1 MFFKKDTVLAENS
14 PKELNLLQEERS
26 NLLNAT
32 DDYFMHE
39 AYKTLR
45 TNLNFALADTDDG
58 PKVLVVTSSFQS
70 EGKSFTAINT
80 AISYAQTDHKVLLI
94 DCDLRRPKMNR
105 LLKLNNHIGLSNVL
119 LDFQQLGEA
128 VQHTEVPGVDAL
140 TAGDIPPNPSELLG
154 SAKMEKLL
162 SWAKEQYD
170 YVILD
175 TPPVNMVTDTSVL
188 APKTNGVI
196 FVVRAEKSER
206 PMVMAAVSQLQ
217 YAQAK
222 ILGFVLNGVPM
233 EQSGYGYRKYGKYR
247 RYYRQGYYRYEHKS
261 NSQKGDA

>member
-1 MFFKKDTVLAENS
+1 MFFKKDVPLAENS
-14 PKELNLLQEERS
+14 PKELSLLQEERS

-45 TNLNFALADTDDG
+45 TNLNFSLASTEE
-58 PKVLVVTSSFQS
+58 KSKIISVTSSFQS
-70 EGKSFTAINT
+70 EGKSFTAINI
-80 AISYAQTDHKVLLI
+80 AISYAQTDHKVLLV

-105 LLKLNNHIGLSNVL
+105 LLNLDGPIGLSNVL
-119 LDFQQLGEA
+119 LDLDQLDEA
-128 VQHTEVPGVDAL
+128 IHHTDIPGVDAL
-140 TAGDIPPNPSELLG
+140 IAGDIPPNPSELLG

-162 SWAKEQYD
+162 SLVKERYD

-175 TPPVNMVTDTSVL
+175 TPPVNMVADTSIL

-206 PMVMAAVSQLQ
+206 PMVTAAVSQLQ

-222 ILGFVLNGVPM
+222 ILGFVLNGIPM

-247 RYYRQGYYRYEHKS
+247 RYYRQGYYRHES
-261 NSQKGDA
+261 NSSANKGDK